1 MRTKINKV
9 MHKICSLDLFSKRML
24 LSVIFVLMS
33 CNLSIAHTDSIHIS
47 QKGFKSI
54 TQLGVRAPL
63 GAFKMDQLLGFQ
75 FTKRYALGFLFG
87 IEAGEPNSIVFRLDN
102 IVYHTY
108 KKFSFYMK
116 YGFGTRLLFSSVVA
130 DRVKGNSYD
139 YSTGNIDLHI
149 ALGFEKFRIRKRHTG
164 GVHVEFAYD
173 FNPSYPFKTGVQYF
187 HCGSFVVGYSVLK
200 NRKK

>member
-1 MRTKINKV
+1 MSTKINKV
-9 MHKICSLDLFSKRML
+9 MHKVCSLDLFSKSTFL
-24 LSVIFVLMS
+24 AVITVWLFCSLSVAQI
-33 CNLSIAHTDSIHIS
+33 DSIRIS

-63 GAFKMDQLLGFQ
+63 GAFKMDQLLGYQ

-116 YGFGTRLLFSSVVA
+116 YGFGTRLLLSSVVA
-130 DRVKGNSYD
+130 DKVKGNSYD
-139 YSTGNIDLHI
+139 YSTRNLDLHI

-173 FNPSYPFKTGVQYF
+173 FNPSYPFKAEVQYF